1 MSQDTNSNKV
11 ENTESDS
18 EKEDSVTLLDEKRV
32 KFLRFDHLFK
42 VILLGDDGC
51 GKTSLL
57 KNFVESAICDS
68 NYKPTIG
75 IDFKTKLVDHNEKM
89 IKLQIW

>member
-1 MSQDTNSNKV
+1 MLQDTNSNGV
-11 ENTESDS
+11 EKAESDP
-18 EKEDSVTLLDEKRV
+18 ENQESVTLLDEKRV

-75 IDFKTKLVDHNEKM
+75 IDFKTKLLDHNEKM